1 MRRWKR
7 VETRDGPRFRSSLA
21 PHEAALLKNLA
32 GAMIGLLDDRDSSSP
47 SDELEEITGIKT
59 GHAQRPG
66 DPTLRRLL
74 PDFYRPDD
82 LDDDDPTAVD
92 APRASTLPCA
102 ACTNLRLSTP
112 NVLPRSSY

>member
-1 MRRWKR
+1 LSR
-7 VETRDGPRFRSSLA
+7 
-21 PHEAALLKNLA
+21 AASC
-32 GAMIGLLDDRDSSSP
+32 GANDDRDSSSP
-47 SDELEEITGIKT
+47 SDELDELTGIKT

-92 APRASTLPCA
+92 GSESFNA
-102 ACTNLRLSTP
+102 ALLKNLAGAMIGLLDDRD
-112 NVLPRSSY
+112 SSSPS